1 MPHTAHQHSQS
12 THTLTPVLVARSL
25 TPSSSTSF
33 HLTKTDSFT
42 RSLAAQT
49 RSVVAR
55 LLSHTH
61 TRPLAADEDPAAV
74 ELAPLAPAPSHPTR
88 PRKTDRDD
96 RMKFSQSLLF
106 NAVPDWLNNYIA

>member
-1 MPHTAHQHSQS
+1 MPRTTHQYSQS
-12 THTLTPVLVARSL
+12 THTRTPVQVARSL

-33 HLTKTDSFT
+33 HLTETDSFT
-42 RSLAAQT
+42 HSLAAQT

-55 LLSHTH
+55 LLFYTH
-61 TRPLAADEDPAAV
+61 SRPVAADEDHAVV

-88 PRKTDRDD
+88 PQQTGRDD
-96 RMKFSQSLLF
+96 KMKFSQSLLF